1 MENYKERIRTALQ
14 EEREKYENERLLFYS
29 NPLHWSNNKRK
40 INGLHTLR
48 GQVNSVRCKKF
59 HSFYPT
65 AHLFPLFEEIIDET
79 LKDKFQNDKYFYN
92 FVTFNNLFY

>member
-1 MENYKERIRTALQ
+1 MKMNACCFIQILFIGVTTKEKSMDYTL
-14 EEREKYENERLLFYS
+14 
-29 NPLHWSNNKRK
+29 
-40 INGLHTLR
+40 LR

>member
-40 INGLHTLR
+40 INGLHTFKR
-48 GQVNSVRCKKF
+48 S
-59 HSFYPT
+59 S
-65 AHLFPLFEEIIDET
+65 
-79 LKDKFQNDKYFYN
+79 
-92 FVTFNNLFY
+92 